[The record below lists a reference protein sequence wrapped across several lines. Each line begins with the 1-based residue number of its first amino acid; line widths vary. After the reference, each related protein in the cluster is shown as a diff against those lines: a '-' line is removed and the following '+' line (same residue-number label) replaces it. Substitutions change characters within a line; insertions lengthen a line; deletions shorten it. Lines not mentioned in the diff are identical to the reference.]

1 MSVENILQQLADALG
16 ISTEDLARR
25 LTQKSHNSFASVP
38 LEEKVMLRNL
48 VKDEVNERMNAE
60 QAHLAPASRLL
71 LKLGETYEETYASR
85 FLRRSTSTLKRQRL
99 SGELKP
105 GVHYTYGG
113 KRGILYVGYQIAD
126 ILAFHAIL
134 HHRAILPLQAGR
146 AVVSRLARRA
156 LKTRV
161 NGHIRL

>member
-1 MSVENILQQLADALG
+1 
-16 ISTEDLARR
+16 
-25 LTQKSHNSFASVP
+25 
-38 LEEKVMLRNL
+38 MLRNL

-126 ILAFHAIL
+126 ILAFGIGGFD
-134 HHRAILPLQAGR
+134 PEDGPCNPSPSGNTPSPSGAGGGI
-146 AVVSRLARRA
+146 ASGATGA
-156 LKTRV
+156 QNASQWAHQTLK
-161 NGHIRL
+161 